1 MYRLTH
7 TETTKKIIKN
17 IPKEKYENIYQK
29 KNMKIYTK
37 RKIWKY
43 IPKEKYENIISG
55 AYKRPEKYVN
65 KISNRVRK
73 LKEYL

>member
-17 IPKEKYENIYQK
+17 
-29 KNMKIYTK
+29 
-37 RKIWKY
+37 

-73 LKEYL
+73 LKEYF